1 MAIPHN
7 PPRPSRIHAADV
19 DLDLFTVRALQQS
32 QPHAGL
38 WVRIAAFALD
48 YLVIAV
54 YLILLT
60 TLTSA
65 VNWIFPDILRTL
77 FGNPLSGQITGFLV
91 VTLPVTMYFAL
102 LESSSWQATWG
113 KRRKNL
119 RVVGRNNCRLRRMRA
134 FGRTLLK
141 FIPWELSHACIWQ
154 IRFSAGDPSL
164 GIVSEFALVLILI
177 ALNIASLLVSP
188 TRQALYDRF
197 AGSYVV
203 SNQ

>member
-1 MAIPHN
+1 MKAIQQTQ
-7 PPRPSRIHAADV
+7 PP
-19 DLDLFTVRALQQS
+19 
-32 QPHAGL
+32 AGL
-38 WVRIAAFALD
+38 WVRIAAFAFD

-60 TLTSA
+60 TLA
-65 VNWIFPDILRTL
+65 LVVNWLSPDVLGTL

-91 VTLPVTMYFAL
+91 VSLPVTMYFTL

-119 RVVGRNNCRLRRMRA
+119 RVVSKNNGRLSSMRA

-141 FIPWELSHACIWQ
+141 FIPWELSHACVWQ
-154 IRFSAGDPSL
+154 IRFSAGDPSRVVAL
-164 GIVSEFALVLILI
+164 GFALVWILI
-177 ALNIASLLVSP
+177 ALNMASLLVSP
-188 TRQALYDRF
+188 TRQTLYDRI

-203 SNQ
+203 INQ

>member
-1 MAIPHN
+1 M
-7 PPRPSRIHAADV
+7 
-19 DLDLFTVRALQQS
+19 RALQQT
-32 QPHAGL
+32 QPPAGL
-38 WVRIAAFALD
+38 RVRIAAFAFD

-54 YLILLT
+54 YLILMT
-60 TLTSA
+60 TLSLV
-65 VNWIFPDILRTL
+65 VNWIFPDILGTL
-77 FGNPLSGQITGFLV
+77 FGNPSSGQMTGFLV

-119 RVVGRNNCRLRRMRA
+119 RVVSRNNDRLSRMHA

-154 IRFSAGDPSL
+154 IRFSAGDPSPAVVL
-164 GIVSEFALVLILI
+164 GFALVWILI

-188 TRQALYDRF
+188 TRQTLYDRL

-203 SNQ
+203 INQ